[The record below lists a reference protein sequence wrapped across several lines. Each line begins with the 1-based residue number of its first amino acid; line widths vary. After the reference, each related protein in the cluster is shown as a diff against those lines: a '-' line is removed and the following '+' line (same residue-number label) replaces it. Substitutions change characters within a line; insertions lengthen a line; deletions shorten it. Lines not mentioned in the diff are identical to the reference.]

1 MGCRVGESEKF
12 CYKTLGIE
20 MCKRRRECHLPSREE
35 ALSVRVN
42 TLRLALRSPMHTH
55 LSIDTAALV
64 MVAEAQSPACGGRLV
79 SVFAQQGQLTSVQC
93 HL

>member
-1 MGCRVGESEKF
+1 M
-12 CYKTLGIE
+12 
-20 MCKRRRECHLPSREE
+20 KRYSQ
-35 ALSVRVN
+35 SVRVN

-79 SVFAQQGQLTSVQC
+79 SVVCTAGAANLCPVPLLSRVEKKKNVLIAFDA
-93 HL
+93 